1 MTTHLIASKNTNLLP
16 EVLEA
21 RIQNKPLRLKEFLG
35 RVPSR
40 AQRWGES
47 ISLSW
52 PVDTSCLHSIWPTP
66 SCKYAMSFS
75 TSVPSFL
82 SSLVTYAKFLLPYK
96 AMYTVV
102 LGIRVWTSLGHALQP
117 SIPFNFILHNKLCNS
132 CVALLCLWIY
142 RSSWAQMAMT
152 IHCLN
157 AQEKGPG
164 TWGSHKISN
173 HGQLSLSRHMCRD

>member
-1 MTTHLIASKNTNLLP
+1 
-16 EVLEA
+16 
-21 RIQNKPLRLKEFLG
+21 
-35 RVPSR
+35 
-40 AQRWGES
+40 
-47 ISLSW
+47 
-52 PVDTSCLHSIWPTP
+52 
-66 SCKYAMSFS
+66 MSFS

-96 AMYTVV
+96 AMHTVV

-132 CVALLCLWIY
+132 CVALLCLWMC
-142 RSSWAQMAMT
+142 RSSWAQIAMT

-173 HGQLSLSRHMCRD
+173 HGQLSLSLGTCAEIRGHPQVFLLLFYLVMSLIRSSGRIGVLLTAEPSFSLSGF